1 MFLQQYLQFSDVLE
15 FDSELWNT
23 SLNTCLQSLIVDIAE
38 SGFRWPSQVFYWSNS
53 GSLAIWRTI
62 ILLYGHYLAS
72 TCKYWILLQLILWK
86 NCKGIKPSLW
96 LLGFSLKCAFFLVKS
111 CQSSTT
117 FLSLSKLF
125 VVLRQTVFVETLF
138 TSHHLN
144 VKWALINKKLTIT
157 TKF

>member
-15 FDSELWNT
+15 FDSELSNT

-72 TCKYWILLQLILWK
+72 TCKYWILLQLVLWK
-86 NCKGIKPSLW
+86 NWQRNKTQSLAF
-96 LLGFSLKCAFFLVKS
+96 GFFLEMCIFLVKS
-111 CQSSTT
+111 CQSSMT